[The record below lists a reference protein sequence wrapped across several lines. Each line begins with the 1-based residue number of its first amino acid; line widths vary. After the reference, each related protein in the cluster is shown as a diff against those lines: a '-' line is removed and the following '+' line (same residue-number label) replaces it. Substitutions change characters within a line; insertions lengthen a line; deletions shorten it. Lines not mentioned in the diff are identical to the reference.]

1 MKRLPSMGWGQSGR
15 GSRGFTLIEL
25 LVAMAIAVLLMM
37 TAVPY
42 FRTARKTPLV
52 RAANDLVEACR
63 QARIKAI
70 LSGQPMQVVI
80 YDGGAAIGVEPVPGM
95 NSTVGIQSDG
105 ASAVATD
112 VSPAA
117 VGQGGGGAVF
127 EARLDDEVAFRR
139 PLLINGRD
147 FFDSADQAAAI
158 RFFSNG
164 TSDSLQAELKWLEN
178 DIWTITL
185 DVMTGQPL
193 VEGRR

>member
-1 MKRLPSMGWGQSGR
+1 MKRLPSMGRVRSGR
-15 GSRGFTLIEL
+15 GRRGFTLIEL

-80 YDGGAAIGVEPVPGM
+80 HDGGAAIGVEPVPGM
-95 NSTVGIQSDG
+95 NSTVRIQSD
-105 ASAVATD
+105 AAE

-117 VGQGGGGAVF
+117 VGQGGNGAVF

-147 FFDSADQAAAI
+147 FFDSPDQAAAI
-158 RFFSNG
+158 RFFPNG

-185 DVMTGQPL
+185 DVMTGQPF